1 MTKISAGGGRVRL
14 RARAVWTGEV
24 KHSPPGGPLIGADVV
39 VSGDRIAEL
48 VPSAS
53 PLRDGEIL
61 VDLGDIALVPGL
73 IDAHLH
79 LLGADPV
86 QAGIGHDWAGT
97 YRALGAVADLRRL
110 LEAGFTTVRCMGS
123 PAGPALA
130 GAVADGLVDG
140 PLIVAAGH
148 YICRTGGTW
157 DYRSPEGE
165 RSLEEQRRS
174 PNGPH
179 GPMPLRAAEWT
190 DAASRPGTRAAAGVW
205 PDPAVMIADDV
216 QAGRTRVRERV
227 SEGAGVIKVG
237 VSSGSPGV
245 DLVQPWA
252 DSPEASRSNYGVDEL
267 RAIVDEAHRAGLR
280 VAVHAIGE
288 EAVRTSVLAGV
299 DSVEHGH
306 GAGRATYELMA
317 ERGIFLVPTLAL
329 PAMRAR
335 FGAERGLAPRL
346 VDVWKRHHEQQLTSV
361 ALALE
366 CGVTIAAGTDFL
378 GPPYTPLGEN
388 AYEFQLLVEAGLS
401 ARQALTA
408 GTAVAA
414 RVLGLAAEIGTLT
427 PGKRAD
433 IVGVRG
439 RPWED
444 PGSLRRIE
452 FVMQAGR
459 IVKAPSS

>member
-1 MTKISAGGGRVRL
+1 M
-14 RARAVWTGEV
+14 
-24 KHSPPGGPLIGADVV
+24 
-39 VSGDRIAEL
+39 
-48 VPSAS
+48 
-53 PLRDGEIL
+53 
-61 VDLGDIALVPGL
+61 
-73 IDAHLH
+73 
-79 LLGADPV
+79 
-86 QAGIGHDWAGT
+86 
-97 YRALGAVADLRRL
+97 
-110 LEAGFTTVRCMGS
+110 
-123 PAGPALA
+123 
-130 GAVADGLVDG
+130 
-140 PLIVAAGH
+140 
-148 YICRTGGTW
+148 
-157 DYRSPEGE
+157 
-165 RSLEEQRRS
+165 
-174 PNGPH
+174 
-179 GPMPLRAAEWT
+179 
-190 DAASRPGTRAAAGVW
+190 
-205 PDPAVMIADDV
+205 
-216 QAGRTRVRERV
+216 
-227 SEGAGVIKVG
+227 
-237 VSSGSPGV
+237 
-245 DLVQPWA
+245 
-252 DSPEASRSNYGVDEL
+252 
-267 RAIVDEAHRAGLR
+267 DEAHRAGLR
-280 VAVHAIGE
+280 VAVHTIGE